1 MTLYLE
7 TNNEFTQ
14 WRGERINGTLHPL
27 SIENSWSIEEL
38 ASINLYSPIMD
49 EVPEGKVVVGS
60 TVERI
65 DGVVKY
71 VYTLEDYVEPIPT
84 RVSRRQ
90 AKLALLQANLLH
102 LVEPALN
109 ALPEPQKTIVL
120 IEWQDAQEFN
130 KKHDLIESLA
140 VVLGLTEQQV
150 DDLFMTA
157 SKL

>member
-1 MTLYLE
+1 MLYRE
-7 TNNEFTQ
+7 NEGVFKL
-14 WRGERINGTLHPL
+14 WKGERINGILYPL
-27 SIENSWSIEEL
+27 MIENSWSIEEL
-38 ASINLYSPIMD
+38 ASINLYSPIVD

-60 TVERI
+60 TVERV
-65 DGVVKY
+65 DGVVKC
-71 VYTLEDYVEPIPT
+71 VYTLEDYVEPTPT

-109 ALPEPQKTIVL
+109 ALPEPQKTVTL

-130 KKHDLIESLA
+130 RKHDLIESLA
-140 VVLGLTEQQV
+140 IVLGLTEQQV